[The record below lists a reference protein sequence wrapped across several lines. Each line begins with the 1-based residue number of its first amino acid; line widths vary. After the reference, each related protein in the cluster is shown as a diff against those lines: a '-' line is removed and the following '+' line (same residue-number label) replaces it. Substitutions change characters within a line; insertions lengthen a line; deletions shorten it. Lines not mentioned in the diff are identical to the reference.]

1 MAQQEWIAPPKY
13 SEQPLQNAITVFT
26 DAGHRSQQAVV
37 TWQENGEWKHKI
49 LPATLGDILKTLELS
64 AVVWAFLEWMTT
76 HLNVVSDSL
85 YVAGLVA
92 RIEDAQIRDIQNE
105 WLFDLLWMLQPAIR
119 QMDQSGGAGSWW

>member
-76 HLNVVSDSL
+76 PLNVVTDSL

-105 WLFDLLWMLQPAIR
+105 RLFDLLWMLQSAIH

>member
-76 HLNVVSDSL
+76 PLNVVTDSL